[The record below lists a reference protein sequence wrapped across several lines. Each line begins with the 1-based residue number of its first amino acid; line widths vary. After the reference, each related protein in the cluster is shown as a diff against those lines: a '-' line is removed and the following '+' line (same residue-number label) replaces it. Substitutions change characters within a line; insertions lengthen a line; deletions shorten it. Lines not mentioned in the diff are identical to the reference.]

1 MDFVNPKTK
10 YELLVNK
17 VPRVFRA
24 IGDHVQNLPIV
35 CGDRDEKCNQCDE
48 STQDCVVVGQP
59 EMEIKMTEK
68 RYWTANVALDQSTLW
83 IVGGRN
89 GANNL
94 SSTEFIMGQFSF
106 KGPDL
111 PFTIRGHSMIQY
123 DEKSIYIIGG
133 ELGREQNDSYICNM
147 TWIVDPTNGFQIKEG
162 PSFIWNLLVGSTIQV
177 LLDLER
183 F

>member
-68 RYWTANVALDQSTLW
+68 RYWTANVAKKSRLSELRNDNLHKVLDSL
-83 IVGGRN
+83 
-89 GANNL
+89 AH
-94 SSTEFIMGQFSF
+94 SSF
-106 KGPDL
+106 
-111 PFTIRGHSMIQY
+111 
-123 DEKSIYIIGG
+123 
-133 ELGREQNDSYICNM
+133 EQIS
-147 TWIVDPTNGFQIKEG
+147 
-162 PSFIWNLLVGSTIQV
+162 
-177 LLDLER
+177 
-183 F
+183 